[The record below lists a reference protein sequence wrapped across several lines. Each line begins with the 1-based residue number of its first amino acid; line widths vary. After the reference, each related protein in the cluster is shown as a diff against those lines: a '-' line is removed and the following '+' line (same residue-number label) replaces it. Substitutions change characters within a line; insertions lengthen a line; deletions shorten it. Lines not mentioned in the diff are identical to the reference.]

1 MSGMMVSLD
10 GLMVGVERALRS
22 SKDDMACAYAYSL
35 MEFAENLRLVKEGKA
50 MLDEIFAL
58 YTMGEKEG
66 AGLTKRVDKRYY
78 DCMQD
83 EPDDEDVDADA
94 HYSSS

>member
-1 MSGMMVSLD
+1 MASMMVSLD
-10 GLMVGVERALRS
+10 GLIVGVERALRS
-22 SKDDMACAYAYSL
+22 SKEDMACAYAYSL

-50 MLDEIFAL
+50 TPDELFAL

-66 AGLTKRVDKRYY
+66 AGLTKRVEKQYY

-83 EPDDEDVDADA
+83 EPEDVDAD
-94 HYSSS
+94 

>member
-1 MSGMMVSLD
+1 MASMKVSLD

-22 SKDDMACAYAYSL
+22 SKEDMACAYAYSL

-50 MLDEIFAL
+50 TTEELFAL

-66 AGLTKRVDKRYY
+66 AGLTKRVEKQYY
-78 DCMQD
+78 DCMED
-83 EPDDEDVDADA
+83 ELEDVDAD
-94 HYSSS
+94 

>member
-1 MSGMMVSLD
+1 MSNMKVSLD
-10 GLMVGVERALRS
+10 GLMAGVERALRS
-22 SKDDMACAYAYSL
+22 SNEDMACAYAYSL

-50 MLDEIFAL
+50 TPDELFAL

-66 AGLTKRVDKRYY
+66 DGLTARVDERYY

-83 EPDDEDVDADA
+83 VPEDELEDVD
-94 HYSSS
+94 

>member
-1 MSGMMVSLD
+1 MMMRVSLD
-10 GLMVGVERALRS
+10 GLMCGVERALRS
-22 SKDDMACAYAYSL
+22 SKEDMACAYAFML

-50 MLDEIFAL
+50 TPEELFAL

-66 AGLTKRVDKRYY
+66 DGLTKRVDKRYY

-83 EPDDEDVDADA
+83 EPEDDSEAA
-94 HYSSS
+94 

>member
-1 MSGMMVSLD
+1 MMMRVSLD
-10 GLMVGVERALRS
+10 GLMCGVERALRS
-22 SKDDMACAYAYSL
+22 SKEDMACAYAFTL

-50 MLDEIFAL
+50 TPDELFAL

-66 AGLTKRVDKRYY
+66 DGLTKRVDKRYY

-83 EPDDEDVDADA
+83 EPEDDSEAA
-94 HYSSS
+94 

>member
-1 MSGMMVSLD
+1 MASMKVSLD

-22 SKDDMACAYAYSL
+22 SKEDMACAYAYSL

-50 MLDEIFAL
+50 TPDELFAL

-66 AGLTKRVDKRYY
+66 DGLTKRVEKRYY

-83 EPDDEDVDADA
+83 EPEDEDEAA
-94 HYSSS
+94 